1 MEPTQAAVWRP
12 VTRIAFRFAFVYL
25 ILFNFQF
32 FWQLLLEIIPGGES
46 LGQNYLS
53 FMGKIIAWVG
63 KDVLHL
69 DQEILVD
76 SSGSGDRIFHYLQAL
91 CYVVIALVATAL
103 WTLLDRRRPNYQK
116 LHQWLR
122 AYVRLTLGIIMMT
135 YGSAK
140 VIKAQFPYPSLDR
153 LTQPFGD
160 ASPMGL
166 LWTFMGFSLGYNI
179 FAGAGEMLGGVLLF
193 TRRTTTLG
201 ALVSIGVLGHI
212 VLLNFCYD
220 VPVKLFSSH
229 LLAMA
234 VFLVLPDARRLANFF
249 LWNRPTA
256 PVDLP
261 GLFGRRWLD
270 CGAIVFRTL
279 LLLAFLGLTL
289 YFSYDARRK
298 YGDGSPRSPL
308 FGLWNVEEFEQNGQ
322 LRPPLLTDKDRWR
335 RLVFDNPRMVTI
347 HHMGDSRERF
357 GLGLDTEQKT
367 LTLSRFAYPE
377 RKFVLTFEDAE
388 PDVLTLTGEL
398 DGHRI
403 RTKVRRSGGSE
414 FLLLSRGF
422 HWISEYPFNR

>member
-1 MEPTQAAVWRP
+1 MEPTQASVWHP

-32 FWQLLLEIIPGGES
+32 LLQLLLELIPGGES
-46 LGQNYLS
+46 LGQGYQS
-53 FMGKIIAWVG
+53 FMGKILSWVG

-69 DQEILVD
+69 DLEILSDVR
-76 SSGSGDRIFHYLQAL
+76 GSGDRIFHYLQVL
-91 CYVVIALVATAL
+91 CYAVIAMVVTAL
-103 WTLLDRRRPNYQK
+103 WTLLDRRRPNYQR

-122 AYVRLTLGIIMMT
+122 AYVRLSLGIIMMT
-135 YGSAK
+135 YGAMK

-153 LTQPFGD
+153 LIQPFGE

-212 VLLNFCYD
+212 VALNFCYD

-234 VFLVLPDARRLANFF
+234 VFLLLPDAGRLANFF

-256 PVDLP
+256 PADLS
-261 GLFGRRWLD
+261 GLFGRKWLD
-270 CGAIVFRTL
+270 RGAIVCRTL

-289 YFSYDARRK
+289 YMSYDARRK
-298 YGDGSPRSPL
+298 YGDGSPPSPL
-308 FGLWNVEEFEQNGQ
+308 RGLWNVEEFEQDGQ

-335 RLVFDNPRMVTI
+335 RVVFDNPRMVAI
-347 HHMGDSRERF
+347 QHMGDSRERF
-357 GLGLDTEQKT
+357 LLALDTEQKT
-367 LTLSRFAYPE
+367 LTLSRFREPE
-377 RKFVLTFEDAE
+377 RKYVLAYEDAE

-398 DGHRI
+398 DGRHI
-403 RTKVRRSGGSE
+403 RAKVRRSEGAE
-414 FLLLSRGF
+414 FLLLNRGF